1 MALKLVTFHDRFST
15 IPPTHHHNHPTT
27 TTPQPP
33 QPHNHHNPVTTTT
46 TTPVH
51 DTCDRSITSQKI
63 QHLHPIAP
71 RHIPH
76 TYSRFLRP
84 LGSII
89 LQKNT
94 APPLIAPT
102 FHTARAPHLFT
113 ILATALDRRRK
124 VQHPPTA
131 PHHRLSTRDRL
142 HLFTILATALERHKN
157 TPSPLSTVG
166 SSSYNIIVCIPLN
179 LPA

>member
-15 IPPTHHHNHPTT
+15 IPPTHHHNHPTS

-33 QPHNHHNPVTTTT
+33 QPRNHHNHHACSRYLRPLYNVTENTAPPPNCP
-46 TTPVH
+46 TPH
-51 DTCDRSITSQKI
+51 SA
-63 QHLHPIAP
+63 HLFTIFAL
-71 RHIPH
+71 IPH

-94 APPLIAPT
+94 APPLIAPA

-124 VQHPPTA
+124 FCGSVATRPHFPQHL
-131 PHHRLSTRDRL
+131 R
-142 HLFTILATALERHKN
+142 I
-157 TPSPLSTVG
+157 
-166 SSSYNIIVCIPLN
+166 
-179 LPA
+179 